1 MKKKSSSFTLI
12 ELLMV
17 IAIIAILASM
27 LLPALNRARSVARGT
42 TCKNNL
48 KQLGLAVHM
57 YLGNHNDF
65 FFPYTQTGGH
75 WTGIL
80 VRDRYAAKNQ
90 MKCPERTRLLPT
102 SEWYRDFWNNPTMK
116 LNAPADSDW
125 TICDY
130 GVNHKYIAPA
140 GSGVR
145 LTMCRRSS
153 DTVLLVESAR
163 KNRELFDLSPL
174 GYYIV
179 DNTYSAPGSG
189 QTVWPAHNGLSE
201 CNVVYVDGHVAG
213 AKSTR
218 TGEHAAEQLL
228 NTRGTPLY
236 GPWVDG
242 SYRTDES
249 KWVRHD
255 GVF

>member
-1 MKKKSSSFTLI
+1 MHPPTATGPS
-12 ELLMV
+12 
-17 IAIIAILASM
+17 AITASITNTSPP
-27 LLPALNRARSVARGT
+27 PA
-42 TCKNNL
+42 
-48 KQLGLAVHM
+48 
-57 YLGNHNDF
+57 
-65 FFPYTQTGGH
+65 
-75 WTGIL
+75 
-80 VRDRYAAKNQ
+80 AA
-90 MKCPERTRLLPT
+90 
-102 SEWYRDFWNNPTMK
+102 S
-116 LNAPADSDW
+116 
-125 TICDY
+125 
-130 GVNHKYIAPA
+130 
-140 GSGVR
+140 
-145 LTMCRRSS
+145 
-153 DTVLLVESAR
+153 
-163 KNRELFDLSPL
+163 DLSPL

-236 GPWVDG
+236 GPGVDG
-242 SYRTDES
+242 SYRNDES